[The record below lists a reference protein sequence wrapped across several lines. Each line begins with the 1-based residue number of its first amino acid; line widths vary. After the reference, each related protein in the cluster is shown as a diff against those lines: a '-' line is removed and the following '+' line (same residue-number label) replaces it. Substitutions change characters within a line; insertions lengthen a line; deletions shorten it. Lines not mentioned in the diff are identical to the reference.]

1 MTRVKD
7 IMTREV
13 ISVSPSLSI
22 RDAMSLLSSRH
33 ISGVP
38 VVVGSQ
44 IVGVVTSNDL
54 MALAAELPGG
64 SGERRDSVE
73 LDAPAP
79 RDEDYSG
86 LEMEPSGA
94 FFTELWED
102 AGMDVAMRFAG
113 ATGTDW
119 TVLDEHT
126 VEEAMTR
133 APICSVPA
141 NTTLPDAAEFMR
153 LHGIHRV
160 LVTDAGRFVGIAT
173 STDIANAVAA
183 HQVGEE

>member
-13 ISVSPSLSI
+13 ISVSPTLSI

-38 VVVGSQ
+38 VVVGTEV
-44 IVGVVTSNDL
+44 VGVVTSNDL
-54 MALAAELPGG
+54 MALAAELPGE
-64 SGERRDSVE
+64 SGERRDQVE

-86 LEMEPSGA
+86 LEMEPPGA
-94 FFTELWED
+94 FFTDLWED
-102 AGMDVAMRFAG
+102 AGTDVAMRFAG

-119 TVLDEHT
+119 TGSNRTQAQGKQGRTSASMDKGRRKSNRGRSFT
-126 VEEAMTR
+126 VR
-133 APICSVPA
+133 I
-141 NTTLPDAAEFMR
+141 AAE
-153 LHGIHRV
+153 V
-160 LVTDAGRFVGIAT
+160 
-173 STDIANAVAA
+173 
-183 HQVGEE
+183 